1 MKKITT
7 YLLTLLAAGALFSC
21 SGKKAE
27 TAAPV
32 DDGLIEITPEQFKS
46 SHMRLG
52 SMGSQTFRDR
62 VECKGYVSAPANA
75 MSKICPP
82 IAGKIINIHYKIGD
96 YVPAGRVIATI
107 SGNDF
112 MALQQSFAES
122 AAAYSKAKMDYER
135 AQGLWAEKIGAQK
148 DFLAA
153 KTYYRSAYASYES
166 LRSRIT
172 ALGIS
177 PARIEGG
184 KMYTSYPVMAPISGY
199 LTQINAV
206 IGQYIDVET
215 DIAELVNLNA
225 LQLKVSVYEAD
236 VRRLRPGQTILFGT
250 TGSNN
255 RTLQARLTTIGKTV
269 NPDTKMIDCV
279 AAISKSNGVSLV
291 NESFVEASIIIDARQ
306 APALPVTA
314 VQKQGTSSFVYVVEK
329 RKGNSYMLRKTPVN
343 VGQTDGSYIEIKTQ
357 LPNKDIVLEGIDTM
371 K

>member
-1 MKKITT
+1 MKKISQ
-7 YLLTLLAAGALFSC
+7 YLLLFLMVGSMFSC

-27 TAAPV
+27 TPAPV

-46 SHMRLG
+46 SNMKLG
-52 SMGSQTFRDR
+52 SMGPQTFHDR

-75 MSKICPP
+75 MSKICPA
-82 IAGKIINIHYKIGD
+82 IAGKITGIHYKIGD
-96 YVPAGRVIATI
+96 FVPAGRVVATI

-112 MALQQSFAES
+112 MALQQSFAEA

-135 AQGLWAEKIGAQK
+135 AKGLWAEKIGAQK

-153 KTYYRSAYASYES
+153 QTYYRSAYASYQS
-166 LRSRIT
+166 LRSRIM
-172 ALGIS
+172 ALGVS

-184 KMYTSYPVMAPISGY
+184 KMYTAYPVVAPISGY

-206 IGQYIDVET
+206 IGQYIDVDT

-236 VRRLRPGQTILFGT
+236 VKRLKPGQTVYFGT

-255 RTLQARLTTIGKTV
+255 RTLMARLNTIGKTV
-269 NPDTKMIDCV
+269 NPDTKMIDCI
-279 AAISKSNGVSLV
+279 ASISKANGVTLV
-291 NESFVEASIIIDARQ
+291 NESFVEAEIVVSAHEAQ
-306 APALPVTA
+306 ALPVTA
-314 VQKQGTSSFVYVVEK
+314 VQKQGNSNFVYVVEK
-329 RKGNSYMLRKTPVN
+329 RKGNSYMMRKVPVN
-343 VGQTDGSYIEIKTQ
+343 VGPTDGTSIEIRTP
-357 LPNKDIVLEGIDTM
+357 LPNKDIVVQGIDTM